1 MGREP
6 MLHFSRLKTVAILL
20 TVFVLCGFAVPNFF
34 SEETTRSWPAWAQR
48 RLVLGPDLQ
57 GGTSLLFE
65 VNRNDVFAK
74 LLDVAREEVRRTLRD
89 ARISWVSAPVA
100 RGNAVEVRLR
110 EEDFVAMFA
119 RLGEVFRPLKGVL
132 DFDVVDAGSGV
143 VRLTPTEA
151 AIAELTRLSVVSA
164 MPMIEQRVSWVSVK
178 ATVQRQGVDRI
189 LVQVP
194 GYGDPRLPGGFY
206 WPEF

>member
-1 MGREP
+1 
-6 MLHFSRLKTVAILL
+6 MLHFSRLKTAAILL
-20 TVFVLCGFAVPNFF
+20 TVFVLCGFAVP
-34 SEETTRSWPAWAQR
+34 SLLPEETTRNWPSWAQGR
-48 RLVLGPDLQ
+48 IVLGPDLQ
-57 GGTSLLFE
+57 GGTSLLLE
-65 VNRNDVFAK
+65 VDRKDVLAR
-74 LLDVAREEVRRTLRD
+74 LLDEAREEVRRMFREG
-89 ARISWVSAPVA
+89 RVSWASAPVV
-100 RGNAVEVRLR
+100 RGNAVEVGLR
-110 EEDFVAMFA
+110 EEDFVAVFA
-119 RLGEVFRPLKGVL
+119 KLREVFNVVR